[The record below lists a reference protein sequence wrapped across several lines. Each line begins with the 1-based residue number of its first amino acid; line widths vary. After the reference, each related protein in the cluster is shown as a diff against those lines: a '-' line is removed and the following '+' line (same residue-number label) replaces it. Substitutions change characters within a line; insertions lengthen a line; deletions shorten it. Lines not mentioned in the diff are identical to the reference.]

1 MPSYSLLKEII
12 DIPTFKFSKPR
23 AQKTK
28 KTTAKLQ
35 AEIFK
40 FLSHAFISRPASL
53 YSTVTGLVITF
64 LASKSFL
71 CIINFIGALM
81 FYVLS
86 LRLSVTDWIIF
97 SSLFPVPLH
106 PLPFLF
112 PLPQSVGASCGT
124 FILSLHRP
132 PFVTLTQRARRSFK
146 RWYSGRFLNQNWNY
160 ISAPILHN

>member
-1 MPSYSLLKEII
+1 M
-12 DIPTFKFSKPR
+12 
-23 AQKTK
+23 
-28 KTTAKLQ
+28 
-35 AEIFK
+35 
-40 FLSHAFISRPASL
+40 SRPASL

-71 CIINFIGALM
+71 CIINLIGALM

-97 SSLFPVPLH
+97 SSLFPVPLR

-132 PFVTLTQRARRSFK
+132 PFCDTYTE
-146 RWYSGRFLNQNWNY
+146 
-160 ISAPILHN
+160 SAPFIQTLVLGPVFKSKLELYFGPHPAQLNNSMARIYSKIYYAIYPSVLDCVKLPGKMLHIKFQHSCQRSI

>member
-1 MPSYSLLKEII
+1 M
-12 DIPTFKFSKPR
+12 
-23 AQKTK
+23 
-28 KTTAKLQ
+28 
-35 AEIFK
+35 
-40 FLSHAFISRPASL
+40 SRPASL

-71 CIINFIGALM
+71 CIINLIGALM

-97 SSLFPVPLH
+97 SSLFPVPLR

-132 PFVTLTQRARRSFK
+132 PLCDTYTE
-146 RWYSGRFLNQNWNY
+146 
-160 ISAPILHN
+160 SAPFIQTLVLGPVFKSELELYFGPHPAQLNNSMARIYSKIYYAIYPSVLELR